1 MLEASCDFIVF
12 QNKVWISSDFGRL
25 AVEQYKTH
33 FQSGKFKDLS
43 NRNNHAKLPAYQLG
57 NCRYE
62 EGEQWLLVAFK
73 LYYEGVQYNPGRE
86 SKIIL
91 QPDDLFL
98 ENINDYLYNRFL
110 NIGRNIIHSS
120 SNIDMVVEAQAP
132 ATYLYIYVYLIG
144 HYPVFLWLFKEFLPT
159 LKETVQFQGNIN
171 WCKK

>member
-110 NIGRNIIHSS
+110 NIGRNIIYHTALIIFYL
-120 SNIDMVVEAQAP
+120 NILKGE
-132 ATYLYIYVYLIG
+132 
-144 HYPVFLWLFKEFLPT
+144 YPNFLWLFKEYLPT
-159 LKETVQFQGNIN
+159 LKETMQFQGM
-171 WCKK
+171 